1 MYNYV
6 AAPMRLQKAFL
17 YSLAAHAI
25 FLLLILFV
33 THKETNRTLE
43 IALIV
48 QSPTEQE
55 HEELDLKEIPQEN
68 KRQQRQKNEVAKR
81 VRSKTKRQ
89 KSVASGAPALKDPWS
104 SYESQMF
111 ARNSKTTAESSHKSG
126 GTSWGSEK
134 FKRDS
139 KGETDEVVV
148 IPQGR
153 KQSTTAWRK
162 GGQRKLVSL
171 PSIDYPESV
180 RKKSGQGVVKLL
192 IEVDSKGR
200 VTSVEVEESSG
211 IIRLDLNAR
220 NAYRRAVFS
229 PSASGE
235 SAVGVVT
242 VRFLLKD

>member
-6 AAPMRLQKAFL
+6 AASMRLQKAFL

-25 FLLLILFV
+25 LLLLILFV
-33 THKETNRTLE
+33 THKETDRTLE
-43 IALIV
+43 VALIV
-48 QSPTEQE
+48 QSPTKEE
-55 HEELDLKEIPQEN
+55 HEELELKEIPQEN
-68 KRQQRQKNEVAKR
+68 KRRQRQKSGAAKSA
-81 VRSKTKRQ
+81 RSKSKRQ
-89 KSVASGAPALKDPWS
+89 KSAVSGTPSLEDPWS

-111 ARNSKTTAESSHKSG
+111 ARNSKVAAEPSHKSG
-126 GTSWGSEK
+126 GTTWGSEK
-134 FKRDS
+134 FKRGS
-139 KGETDEVVV
+139 KSETDEDVV
-148 IPQGR
+148 IPRGR
-153 KQSTTAWRK
+153 KQSTTQWRK

-211 IIRLDLNAR
+211 ITRLDLNAK
-220 NAYRRAVFS
+220 NAYRRAIFS

-235 SAVGVVT
+235 SATGVVT